1 MQCEEKTPKS
11 IRLWMVLTILVTMCL
26 MSTVVFQHLM
36 HIRLVEEVTE
46 LKSELRVLTMKS
58 RNPFSMNWVS
68 KREKRQVGLAD
79 IKAAEK
85 SGVNVLDR
93 AYQYGNDLNSESALS
108 VYRTLMGELLYDDDE
123 SFGDGNNGQNGRE
136 NSNSYGESSSNQ
148 GNSNAQS
155 GQSSYARTVCVNVT
169 DVQTNTGLS
178 NVTFFFSQ
186 NGRPAFKTI
195 DEDGSICFKTLTTG
209 TTLEVTVVKDRY
221 NNATKID
228 TVTTDTDWTISL
240 TPLGYDHNQLGIL
253 RESSSNQGNSNPH
266 PPQSSYARVSGNDD
280 TNCNPYGP
288 NVELCRMQRVNPHPS
303 AHRHSRVASTP
314 EVEVTTQTYI
324 VPEPITLPKPM
335 KSPKSML
342 KSLDSSRMF
351 DTIGS
356 PILSIHLQAKVSS
369 DSADPSSTDLET
381 GVHNSWRLSPW
392 SKKLHG
398 AGLFIADEEEGQI
411 EVPEAGLYLVYAQI
425 EYMDVSETNGFEV
438 DLDSEAVLS
447 CVVTTSG
454 TDDSE
459 KKHNTCFT
467 SATLF
472 LQRGALLNVRDKEA
486 GRYSLLH
493 SKGTF
498 FGITKISSC

>member
-1 MQCEEKTPKS
+1 
-11 IRLWMVLTILVTMCL
+11 
-26 MSTVVFQHLM
+26 MSTMVFQHLM
-36 HIRLVEEVTE
+36 HIRLTEEVTE
-46 LKSELRVLTMKS
+46 LKSEVRVLTMKS

-85 SGVNVLDR
+85 SGVNVLEG
-93 AYQYGNDLNSESALS
+93 AYQYGNDLKSESALS
-108 VYRTLMGELLYDDDE
+108 VYRTLMGEDQQ
-123 SFGDGNNGQNGRE
+123 SFGGGNNGQNGRE
-136 NSNSYGESSSNQ
+136 NSNSYDDHNQLGVLRESSSNQ

-169 DVQTNTGLS
+169 DVQTSAGLS

-209 TTLEVTVVKDRY
+209 TTLEVTVAKDRY
-221 NNATKID
+221 NNATKMA
-228 TVTTDTDWTISL
+228 TVTTDTNWTIPL

-253 RESSSNQGNSNPH
+253 RESSSNQGNANAQ
-266 PPQSSYARVSGNDD
+266 PPQSSYAR
-280 TNCNPYGP
+280 
-288 NVELCRMQRVNPHPS
+288 RVNPHPS

-324 VPEPITLPKPM
+324 VPDPITSPKPM

-398 AGLFIADEEEGQI
+398 AGLFIVDEEEGQI

-454 TDDSE
+454 SDDQE

-467 SATLF
+467 SAALF
-472 LQRGALLNVRDKEA
+472 LQRGTLLNVRDKEA

>member
-1 MQCEEKTPKS
+1 
-11 IRLWMVLTILVTMCL
+11 
-26 MSTVVFQHLM
+26 M
-36 HIRLVEEVTE
+36 HIRLTEEVTE
-46 LKSELRVLTMKS
+46 LKSEVRVLTMKS

-85 SGVNVLDR
+85 SGVNVLEG
-93 AYQYGNDLNSESALS
+93 AYQYGNDLKSESALS
-108 VYRTLMGELLYDDDE
+108 VYRTLMGEDQQ
-123 SFGDGNNGQNGRE
+123 SFGGGNNGQNGRE
-136 NSNSYGESSSNQ
+136 NSNSYDDHNQLGVLRESSSNQ

-155 GQSSYARTVCVNVT
+155 G
-169 DVQTNTGLS
+169 
-178 NVTFFFSQ
+178 
-186 NGRPAFKTI
+186 
-195 DEDGSICFKTLTTG
+195 
-209 TTLEVTVVKDRY
+209 
-221 NNATKID
+221 
-228 TVTTDTDWTISL
+228 
-240 TPLGYDHNQLGIL
+240 
-253 RESSSNQGNSNPH
+253 
-266 PPQSSYARVSGNDD
+266 QSSYARVSGNDD

-324 VPEPITLPKPM
+324 VPDPITTPKPM

-342 KSLDSSRMF
+342 RSLDSSRMF

-398 AGLFIADEEEGQI
+398 AGLFIVDEEEGQI

-454 TDDSE
+454 SDDQE

-467 SATLF
+467 SAALF
-472 LQRGALLNVRDKEA
+472 LQRGTLLDVRDKEA

>member
-1 MQCEEKTPKS
+1 VDDEKTPKS

-26 MSTVVFQHLM
+26 MSTMVFQHLM
-36 HIRLVEEVTE
+36 HIRLTEEVTE
-46 LKSELRVLTMKS
+46 LKSEVRVLTMKS

-85 SGVNVLDR
+85 SGVNVLEG
-93 AYQYGNDLNSESALS
+93 AYQYGNDLKSESALS
-108 VYRTLMGELLYDDDE
+108 VYRTLMGEDQQ
-123 SFGDGNNGQNGRE
+123 SFGGGNNGQNGRE
-136 NSNSYGESSSNQ
+136 NSNSYDDHNQLGVLRESSSNQ

-155 GQSSYARTVCVNVT
+155 G
-169 DVQTNTGLS
+169 
-178 NVTFFFSQ
+178 
-186 NGRPAFKTI
+186 
-195 DEDGSICFKTLTTG
+195 
-209 TTLEVTVVKDRY
+209 
-221 NNATKID
+221 
-228 TVTTDTDWTISL
+228 
-240 TPLGYDHNQLGIL
+240 
-253 RESSSNQGNSNPH
+253 
-266 PPQSSYARVSGNDD
+266 QSSYARVSGNDD

-288 NVELCRMQRVNPHPS
+288 NMQLCCSGSGIAYICRMQRVNPHPS

-324 VPEPITLPKPM
+324 VPDPITSPKPM

-398 AGLFIADEEEGQI
+398 AGLFIVDEEEGQI

-454 TDDSE
+454 SDDQE

-467 SATLF
+467 SAALF
-472 LQRGALLNVRDKEA
+472 LQRGTLLNVRDKEA

>member
-1 MQCEEKTPKS
+1 VDDEKTPKS
-11 IRLWMVLTILVTMCL
+11 IKLWMVLTILVTMCL

-108 VYRTLMGELLYDDDE
+108 VYRTLMGELLYDDDQE
-123 SFGDGNNGQNGRE
+123 SFEGGNNGQNGRE
-136 NSNSYGESSSNQ
+136 NSNSFDDHNQ

-155 GQSSYARTVCVNVT
+155 GQSSYAR
-169 DVQTNTGLS
+169 
-178 NVTFFFSQ
+178 
-186 NGRPAFKTI
+186 
-195 DEDGSICFKTLTTG
+195 
-209 TTLEVTVVKDRY
+209 
-221 NNATKID
+221 
-228 TVTTDTDWTISL
+228 
-240 TPLGYDHNQLGIL
+240 
-253 RESSSNQGNSNPH
+253 
-266 PPQSSYARVSGNDD
+266 
-280 TNCNPYGP
+280 
-288 NVELCRMQRVNPHPS
+288 RVNPHPS

>member
-1 MQCEEKTPKS
+1 
-11 IRLWMVLTILVTMCL
+11 
-26 MSTVVFQHLM
+26 M
-36 HIRLVEEVTE
+36 HIRLTEEVTE
-46 LKSELRVLTMKS
+46 LKSEVRVLTMKS

-85 SGVNVLDR
+85 SGVNVLEG
-93 AYQYGNDLNSESALS
+93 AYQYGNDLKSESALS
-108 VYRTLMGELLYDDDE
+108 VYRTLMGEDQQ
-123 SFGDGNNGQNGRE
+123 SFGGGNNGQNGRE
-136 NSNSYGESSSNQ
+136 NSNTYDDHNQLGVLRESSSNQ

-155 GQSSYARTVCVNVT
+155 GQSSYAR
-169 DVQTNTGLS
+169 
-178 NVTFFFSQ
+178 
-186 NGRPAFKTI
+186 
-195 DEDGSICFKTLTTG
+195 
-209 TTLEVTVVKDRY
+209 
-221 NNATKID
+221 
-228 TVTTDTDWTISL
+228 
-240 TPLGYDHNQLGIL
+240 
-253 RESSSNQGNSNPH
+253 
-266 PPQSSYARVSGNDD
+266 
-280 TNCNPYGP
+280 
-288 NVELCRMQRVNPHPS
+288 RVNPHPS

-324 VPEPITLPKPM
+324 VPDPITSPKPM

-342 KSLDSSRMF
+342 RSLDSSRMF

-398 AGLFIADEEEGQI
+398 AGLFIVDEEEGQI

-454 TDDSE
+454 SDDQE

-467 SATLF
+467 SAALF
-472 LQRGALLNVRDKEA
+472 LQRGTLLDVRDKEA